1 MLEDFLEDKKSILK
15 NNIRL
20 PYRII
25 PKTSESN
32 VQIKDCIRP
41 DEVVAFRNYENF
53 KGYLDHLFVL
63 NPSID
68 IYFKGLQDEISYKPY
83 LETLSLGNI
92 IKMEISRCK
101 LGYLNFESFL
111 REFNQNSTLRKELGI
126 ESDEK
131 ISLTSYR

>member
-32 VQIKDCIRP
+32 VRIKDCIRP
-41 DEVVAFRNYENF
+41 DEVVAFSNYENF

-68 IYFKGLQDEISYKPY
+68 IYFNELQDEISYNPY
-83 LETLSLGNI
+83 LEALSLSNI
-92 IKMEISRCK
+92 IKMRLFIIFCSSFECGQT
-101 LGYLNFESFL
+101 LLNPLLS
-111 REFNQNSTLRKELGI
+111 N
-126 ESDEK
+126 D
-131 ISLTSYR
+131 